1 MVNTSVHLVYHG
13 SMTTD
18 RSLQKQ
24 KTRRKLLESAIE
36 LSAEK
41 GFVSLSLRE
50 VSKKA
55 GITPAGFYKHFH
67 DMDELGL
74 ALIDEVGLGLRQLL
88 RESRRTVD
96 LRGSAVRASVE
107 AFIHYITENQNLFRV
122 LQGERQGSST
132 PFRKAI
138 FAEMARFMEEVADD
152 LDRASTLLNQ
162 PLRDAG
168 LAAEVIVAVAFTLGG
183 EVLDLPKHRRGEL
196 VERLIK
202 EVKMVLRGAL
212 APKADTIKKL
222 AKYVKISKKLK

>member
-1 MVNTSVHLVYHG
+1 MTTAP
-13 SMTTD
+13 TTD
-18 RSLQKQ
+18 RTIQKQ
-24 KTRRKLLESAIE
+24 KTRRKLLEAAIE

-41 GFVSLSLRE
+41 GFSSLSLRE
-50 VSKKA
+50 ISKKA

-74 ALIDEVGLGLRQLL
+74 ALIDEVGLALRQLL
-88 RESRRTVD
+88 RESRRTID
-96 LRGSAVRASVE
+96 ASGSAVRASVE
-107 AFIHYITENQNLFRV
+107 AFIRYITENQNLFRV

-152 LDRASTLLNQ
+152 LDRGSKLLNQ

-212 APKADTIKKL
+212 VTPVSSRQKPAKA
-222 AKYVKISKKLK
+222 VK